1 MISLKKILVPI
12 DIFDGKFEKLVHYGA
27 SFGWQ
32 NKAEIF
38 LLSVFDDR
46 IIKEIS
52 HIAEIYM
59 TSEKIDNTL
68 ESIRKS
74 GQSKIEPVIQ
84 NMRVKYPKLTIKNDV
99 RFGSADEE
107 IISFAKEKKID
118 LILVRTHARKRIN
131 HLILGSTTEEIIR
144 LAPCP
149 VLVVRNVELKSF
161 DDY

>member
-1 MISLKKILVPI
+1 MISLKKILVPV
-12 DIFDGKFEKLVHYGA
+12 DIFDGKFERLVHYGA
-27 SFGWQ
+27 SYGWQ
-32 NKAEIF
+32 NKAEVH

-46 IIKEIS
+46 VIKEIS
-52 HIAEIYM
+52 HIAEIYI
-59 TSEKIDNTL
+59 TNEKIDDTL

-74 GQSKIEPVIQ
+74 GQRKIEPVIQ
-84 NMRVKYPKLTIKNDV
+84 NMRVKYPKLTIENYI
-99 RFGSADEE
+99 RLGNADEE
-107 IISFAKEKKID
+107 IINFAKEKEID

-161 DDY
+161 NDY